1 MVKFF
6 IIFILQRFYFNAQNI
21 KVSEKFN
28 FRNILACLFCTT
40 LMSPYL
46 LCQLKNSII
55 YIYIHIIIDRRDLN
69 ETSFNSYIEH
79 VQGLRPHTFFDNVH
93 SKWGMVYLSCFKSAD
108 ALSICADVVSSAD
121 KSMEFGWG
129 PIVHFSNGATV
140 RW

>member
-1 MVKFF
+1 MKRLLIAISSMSRV
-6 IIFILQRFYFNAQNI
+6 YGP
-21 KVSEKFN
+21 
-28 FRNILACLFCTT
+28 TT
-40 LMSPYL
+40 
-46 LCQLKNSII
+46 C
-55 YIYIHIIIDRRDLN
+55 
-69 ETSFNSYIEH
+69 
-79 VQGLRPHTFFDNVH
+79 FDNVH